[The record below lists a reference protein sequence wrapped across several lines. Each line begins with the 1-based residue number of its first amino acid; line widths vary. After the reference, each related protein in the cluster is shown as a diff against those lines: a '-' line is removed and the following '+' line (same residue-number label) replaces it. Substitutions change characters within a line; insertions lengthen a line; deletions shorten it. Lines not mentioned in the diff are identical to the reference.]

1 VTKTAL
7 FVKKMNKNIV
17 IIILSFAKCSL
28 TLAQNYLFDKSV
40 VNFLEWICDVGER
53 RDDFE
58 SVFPRLSPH
67 VSEPEKSLVRLG

>member
-1 VTKTAL
+1 MFIK
-7 FVKKMNKNIV
+7 
-17 IIILSFAKCSL
+17 
-28 TLAQNYLFDKSV
+28 LAQNYLFDKSV